1 MEEKLTM
8 NEEKKEKKD
17 TGILGW
23 IKDILLAV
31 LIAALILLF
40 IKPTIVKESSMQP
53 TLYENDYL
61 LLSKQAY
68 NLFGE
73 PERGDIVVVHSDL
86 TTETGMEKLLIKRI
100 IGLPGDTVEIIYN
113 EIYINGEYL
122 EEDYIMEKNT
132 VAGDLGT
139 YFEVPEGQLFVLGD
153 NRRVSADSRSSYVGY
168 VPIDEVMGKAVLR
181 LYPFNKITLFK

>member
-1 MEEKLTM
+1 MS
-8 NEEKKEKKD
+8 EEKKEKKD
-17 TGILGW
+17 TGIWGW
-23 IKDILLAV
+23 IKDILVAI
-31 LIAALILLF
+31 LIAALILVF

-61 LLSKQAY
+61 ILSKQSY
-68 NLFGE
+68 KMFGE
-73 PERGDIVVVHSDL
+73 PERGDIIVLHSDL

-113 EIYINGEYL
+113 EIYVNGEYL
-122 EEDYIMEKNT
+122 DEDYIMEKNT

-139 YFEVPEGQLFVLGD
+139 YFEVPEGKLFVLGD

-168 VPIDEVMGKAVLR
+168 VPIEDVMGKAVLR